1 MHVITTEFFVVWL
14 LCMLVQFEVHPYVY
28 FYNLLGCNLISVLD
42 LANSL
47 GRRLM
52 SAHVLTSHLK
62 CQTILLILL
71 CLVAL
76 ILNSPRLFLVSIS
89 LIFAINQP
97 LLKYMYTVQCICDI
111 KLRPS
116 ALVRV
121 RTDIK
126 LQPIEL
132 VRSYKNKYTC

>member
-1 MHVITTEFFVVWL
+1 MWP
-14 LCMLVQFEVHPYVY
+14 LCMLPVQCKVHPYVY
-28 FYNLLGCNLISVLD
+28 FYNLLGCNLISVFG
-42 LANSL
+42 LAISL

-71 CLVAL
+71 CLVAP
-76 ILNSPRLFLVSIS
+76 ILNSSRLFLVSIS
-89 LIFAINQP
+89 LIFAINHL

-132 VRSYKNKYTC
+132 VRSYKSKYTC